1 MLETGLKSTVLKQRQ
16 VCPGK
21 GCRAIYQDV
30 NEKLP
35 VGRDKFEALMR
46 ELGLLVKKPK
56 TYLRTTQAG
65 QRVFDNL
72 LIEKQVNH
80 INQVWQADMTY
91 YKTPQGKN
99 LYIMLITDVYSQRII
114 GYGAYE
120 RAFADNFNTVLK
132 GAIRRRQKEGAVIQN
147 LIHHSDGGK
156 QYEATIYQKTC
167 AKHGI
172 QQSMCYY
179 SWENPY
185 AEKSNDLI
193 KNRYLHFWK
202 PKNLGELRQMLKR
215 AVIHHNQCQR
225 KTTLNNLSPRDFEET
240 LTTAEILSYDYLL
253 KLKPSKPRTRN
264 NSNIFVEN
272 LES

>member
-1 MLETGLKSTVLKQRQ
+1 MLKQRQ

-21 GCRAIYQDV
+21 GCRAIYQDL

-65 QRVFDNL
+65 RRVFDNL
-72 LIEKQVNH
+72 LIEKEVNR

-114 GYGAYE
+114 VYGAYE

-132 GAIRRRQKEGAVIQN
+132 GAIRRR
-147 LIHHSDGGK
+147 
-156 QYEATIYQKTC
+156 
-167 AKHGI
+167 
-172 QQSMCYY
+172 
-179 SWENPY
+179 
-185 AEKSNDLI
+185 
-193 KNRYLHFWK
+193 
-202 PKNLGELRQMLKR
+202 
-215 AVIHHNQCQR
+215 
-225 KTTLNNLSPRDFEET
+225 
-240 LTTAEILSYDYLL
+240 
-253 KLKPSKPRTRN
+253 
-264 NSNIFVEN
+264 
-272 LES
+272 

>member
-1 MLETGLKSTVLKQRQ
+1 MLDIGLKSTVLKQRQ

-21 GCRAIYQDV
+21 GCRAIYQDL
-30 NEKLP
+30 NEKIP

-65 QRVFDNL
+65 LRVFDNL
-72 LIEKQVNH
+72 LIEKQVNR

-99 LYIMLITDVYSQRII
+99 LYIILITDVYSQRII

-120 RAFADNFNTVLK
+120 RAFATNFNNVLK
-132 GAIRRRQKEGAVIQN
+132 KAINLRKYEGTVIQN
-147 LIHHSDGGK
+147 LIHHSNGGK
-156 QYEATIYQKTC
+156 QYEAAIYQKTC

-215 AVIHHNQCQR
+215 AVIHHNHYQR
-225 KTTLNNLSPRDFEET
+225 KKALNNLSPRDFEET
-240 LTTAEILSYDYLL
+240 LTTQENLNQDYLL

-264 NSNIFVEN
+264 NSDIFVKN
-272 LES
+272 LEA